1 MVPKMSIFSRQDSR
15 VLVFREESSAKQRD
29 LCNLAS
35 QYSEPDD
42 YAVTLSLVCGKREE
56 FRPDEGRPRDG
67 FCRVPQLHCA
77 SGRRPHFVRFDRRQL
92 HEEFFAG
99 RALILR

>member
-1 MVPKMSIFSRQDSR
+1 MLPKMSIYSRQDSR

-67 FCRVPQLHCA
+67 FADYGNCIVPA
-77 SGRRPHFVRFDRRQL
+77 
-92 HEEFFAG
+92 FAG
-99 RALILR
+99 ATSCALIGASSMKSSLPDEL